1 MEKGNRYVSKNWQV
15 LILTLGVFGI
25 INTEMGVVGIIPQIA
40 DTFGVTVPQAGW
52 TVSVYRCR
60 VRTGH
65 APPVLR
71 RKPADGDAAG
81 IGTFYG
87 KQCRLSPDGFFLHP
101 ACGTCASRLPA
112 SGLCLDGVYRRGTV
126 GAAGRGIESR
136 LESLCRCI
144 GRDGAGSACNEFH
157 CQSHFL

>member
-15 LILTLGVFGI
+15 LILDVRRFRHHQYRNGRCGYH
-25 INTEMGVVGIIPQIA
+25 PA
-40 DTFGVTVPQAGW
+40 DSRYFRGDGSASGLDCKRVR
-52 TVSVYRCR
+52 VYRCR
-60 VRTGH
+60 LRTGH

-112 SGLCLDGVYRRGTV
+112 SGRCSRWRLPSRDSRCGRKRHRKPSRALLVYRQGWCW
-126 GAAGRGIESR
+126 EC
-136 LESLCRCI
+136 L
-144 GRDGAGSACNEFH
+144 
-157 CQSHFL
+157 